1 MNKAARITL
10 VVTGAVA
17 ALFAGLLLALGGLA
31 LYGDSQKDDHGYL
44 TTDAQ
49 QFEAGTRALTT
60 ENLDI
65 DLDGA
70 EALMDEDD
78 FGEVR
83 LAVEARTD
91 KPVFV
96 GIART
101 DDVTDYLS
109 GVSRTEITDV
119 NTGPF
124 DVDSID
130 YGSDDRA
137 GGERPTPP
145 ARSNIWVASAH
156 GSGPQTLDWDIED
169 GDWSVVVMNADG
181 SRGVDTDISA
191 GAKVPYLEELGWT
204 LFGTGAFT
212 LAFGIALIA
221 LGARRPNRPSG
232 TAPAGGAI
240 PAAA

>member
-1 MNKAARITL
+1 MNSAARITL

-17 ALFAGLLLALGGLA
+17 TVFAGLLLAVGGLA
-31 LYGDSQKDDHGYL
+31 LWGDWQKDEHGYL

-70 EALMDEDD
+70 ETLMDHED

-83 LAVEARTD
+83 LAVESRTD

-101 DDVTDYLS
+101 SDVSEYLS
-109 GVSRTEITDV
+109 GVARTEITDV

-130 YGSDDRA
+130 YEANDHAGS
-137 GGERPTPP
+137 ERPAAP
-145 ARSNIWVASAH
+145 AKSHIWVASEQ
-156 GSGPQTLDWDIED
+156 GSGSQTLNWDVD
-169 GDWSVVVMNADG
+169 HGDWSVVVMNADG
-181 SRGVDTDISA
+181 SRGVDADISA

-204 LFGTGAFT
+204 LAGTGAFA

-232 TAPAGGAI
+232 TAPGTAV

>member
-1 MNKAARITL
+1 MNKPARIAL
-10 VVTGAVA
+10 VVGGAFA
-17 ALFAGLLLALGGLA
+17 ALFAALLLGLGGLA
-31 LYGDSQKDDHGYL
+31 LVGDSEKDKDGYL
-44 TTDAQ
+44 TTDAE

-70 EALMDEDD
+70 ESLMDEKD

-83 LAVEARTD
+83 LAVESRTD
-91 KPVFV
+91 TPVFV